1 MNGTGHGE
9 WEDANVR
16 VGNYLR
22 AMRVANEERQA
33 EIVSS
38 ILERAANRAKERP
51 AFRPAILVV
60 EEIRAATARWLA
72 QVLPS
77 SEHVAVGDFLSLRV
91 INALENWPTAFL
103 AEEVPAEL
111 QRAMLRSKVR
121 AVPELQISSMVPEPF
136 DNPLLGTLPLRNALA
151 MLARSLQRA
160 KKSSTATMPAKSP
173 PPAGWSP

>member
-1 MNGTGHGE
+1 
-9 WEDANVR
+9 
-16 VGNYLR
+16 
-22 AMRVANEERQA
+22 
-33 EIVSS
+33 
-38 ILERAANRAKERP
+38 
-51 AFRPAILVV
+51 
-60 EEIRAATARWLA
+60 
-72 QVLPS
+72 
-77 SEHVAVGDFLSLRV
+77 LRV